1 MNAAVTPLGAIRP
14 MTSADLAAVAAV
26 ERDSYRYPWSEGIFR
41 DCLLA
46 GYSSVVL
53 DVEGQVV
60 GYGIMSVAAAEAH
73 ILNLCVHPSYQRCG
87 YGRSL
92 LHELLTRARAAAVK
106 KVFLEVRP
114 SNYPALALYA
124 AQGFKRIGIRP
135 GYYQAEQGRED
146 AVILAAALPKLV

>member
-46 GYSSVVL
+46 GYHSVVFEM
-53 DVEGQVV
+53 EGQVA

-73 ILNLCVHPSYQRCG
+73 ILNLCVHPSCQRRG

-92 LHELLTRARAAAVK
+92 LHELLAGARAAAVA

-114 SNYPALALYA
+114 SNQAALALYA
-124 AQGFKRIGIRP
+124 AEGFERIGIRP
-135 GYYQAEQGRED
+135 GYYQAERGRED
-146 AVILAAALPKLV
+146 AVILAASLRNPA